1 MVMQWL
7 VKLAIATREEMGDY
21 IRAFSEAQFSKEHH
35 TPEVGG
41 GASLASSLAV
51 GVGVWLVAIV
61 IDVCCCLG

>member
-41 GASLASSLAV
+41 GASLASSL
-51 GVGVWLVAIV
+51 
-61 IDVCCCLG
+61 